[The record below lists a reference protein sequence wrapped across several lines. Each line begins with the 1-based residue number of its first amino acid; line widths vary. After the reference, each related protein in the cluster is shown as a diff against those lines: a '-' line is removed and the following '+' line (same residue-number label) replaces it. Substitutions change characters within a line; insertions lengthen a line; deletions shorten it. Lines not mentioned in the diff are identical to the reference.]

1 MLILLVNVGGIR
13 MDIDDLWKNFLE
25 IIKNSISSLSYQT
38 WFYGTKLV
46 SISNNTAIIIVPMPV
61 HKKHLMENYLDVIE
75 DKFKQ
80 LTGTVFEFEFM
91 LEEEWEQNKNSF
103 ITNDG
108 YDKAVEEKES
118 NPQNSIEIS
127 PKSFEDANLNENYN
141 FDNFIVGNSNRFA
154 FTASMAVAEK
164 PGKAYNPL
172 FLYGK
177 SGLGKTHLMHS
188 IGNYILKHTNL
199 RVLYISSDKF
209 VNDFINA
216 VRNNDKNNF
225 KKIDNFKAKYRNID
239 VLMIDDIQFLG
250 NATKGQEEFFH
261 TFNELYNENKQIIIA
276 SDRSVDDLKMLE
288 NRLLTRFNWGLTAN
302 ITPPDFELRM
312 NILERKIAHQES
324 AKDVPK
330 EVIEYIANNFASDI
344 RQLEGAITRVFAYAL
359 MMNKGIVDLDTAV
372 DALKDQ
378 LTDRSVYKNDVH
390 RIQTVVCDYFKITLE
405 DIKGKKRSQNINYPR
420 QVAIYLCRTLANE
433 SFPKIGT
440 YFGGRDHSTIM
451 SSYQKIQKELLVNE
465 QLKIVI
471 KELKQQLSP

>member
-1 MLILLVNVGGIR
+1 
-13 MDIDDLWKNFLE
+13 MDNNKLWDEFLK
-25 IIKNSISSLSYQT
+25 IIKEKISTLSYQT
-38 WFYGTKLV
+38 WFEDTYLY
-46 SISNNTAIIIVPMPV
+46 SIKDNVATVVVPMAF
-61 HKKHLMENYLDVIE
+61 HQKHLVDNYSDLIAE
-75 DKFKQ
+75 TF
-80 LTGTVFEFEFM
+80 TGITGNDYVFEFKLKSD
-91 LEEEWEQNKNSF
+91 LEEEEANL
-103 ITNDG
+103 NDIS
-108 YDKAVEEKES
+108 DEENNDIS
-118 NPQNSIEIS
+118 SI
-127 PKSFEDANLNENYN
+127 DANLNPDYR
-141 FDNFIVGNSNRFA
+141 FDSFIVGESNKFA
-154 FTASMAVAEK
+154 FTAARAVAEQ
-164 PGKAYNPL
+164 PGKSYNPL

-188 IGNYILKHTNL
+188 IGNYILENTHLK
-199 RVLYISSDKF
+199 VLYISSDKF
-209 VNDFINA
+209 VNDYINA

-225 KKIDNFKAKYRNID
+225 DKIDVFKNKYRNID

-302 ITPPDFELRM
+302 ITPPDFALRM
-312 NILERKIAHQES
+312 SIIEKKIAHQES

-330 EVIEYIANNFASDI
+330 EVIEYIANNFASDV

-359 MMNKGIVDLDTAV
+359 MMNRGIVDLDTAV

-390 RIQTVVCDYFKITLE
+390 RIQTVVCDYFKITIE

-451 SSYQKIQKELLVNE
+451 SSYRKIERDLKSNE

-471 KELKQQLSP
+471 KELKQMLST